1 MRAEIVSIGD
11 ELLTGQKIN
20 TNAAFLCSELGAA
33 GIGVQRVVACAD
45 REDAIAGQLAESLGR
60 CELVVATGGLGPT
73 RDDMTRTSV
82 SELLGRDLVFDREVY
97 DATLQRYARRGKPPA
112 SNLRDNAMVIRGS
125 VVIPNVVGMAPG
137 MIISCPE
144 PFGGRY
150 LVVMPGVPS
159 EMKAMMHNTVLP
171 YFAEKS
177 GAVIVHTHIRTT
189 GIGESSLAAIVGDI
203 EDRLPDGTALAYL
216 PHEAGVHLRVSSSG
230 RNRSAVER
238 DNRDIAAA
246 VASVAEEY
254 VYAMEDVSLEE
265 VVGRQL
271 LSRGL
276 TISTAES
283 CTGGLVS
290 SRLTDVA
297 GSSGY
302 FGEGYVVYSN
312 RSKVE
317 NLGVNPR
324 IIEDFGAVSEE
335 TAGEM
340 ARGCLLKSGADIA
353 VSTTGIAGPAGGSAA
368 KPAGLVCLGLARK
381 DANGTVS
388 VRTVTFR
395 TLGDRLRNKLR
406 FSEAALRMVW
416 RELSI
421 TRPISS

>member
-33 GIGVQRVVACAD
+33 GIGVERVVACAD
-45 REDAIAGQLAESLGR
+45 REDAIVGQLAESLAR
-60 CELVVATGGLGPT
+60 SELVLSTGGLGPT
-73 RDDMTRTSV
+73 RDDRTKSAV
-82 SELLGRDLVFDREVY
+82 GELLGRDLVFDREVY
-97 DATLQRYARRGKPPA
+97 DATLLRYARRGKPPA
-112 SNLRDNAMVIRGS
+112 SNLHDNAMVIRGS
-125 VVIPNVVGMAPG
+125 VVIPNAVGMAPG

-144 PFGGRY
+144 RFGGRH

-159 EMKAMMHNTVLP
+159 EMKAMMHDTVLP

-189 GIGESSLAAIVGDI
+189 GIGESSLAAIIADI
-203 EDRLPDGTALAYL
+203 EDRLPDGTTLAYL

-230 RNRSAVER
+230 RDRSAVESA
-238 DNRDIAAA
+238 NHGIAAA
-246 VASVAEEY
+246 IASAAAGY
-254 VYAMEDVSLEE
+254 VYAMEDVALEE
-265 VVGRQL
+265 VVGRML
-271 LSRGL
+271 LSGGL

-290 SRLTDVA
+290 SRLTDVS

-302 FGEGYVVYSN
+302 FGEGDVVYSN
-312 RSKVE
+312 RSKVD
-317 NLGVNPR
+317 NLGVNPQ
-324 IIEDFGAVSEE
+324 IIEKFGAVSEE

-353 VSTTGIAGPAGGSAA
+353 VSTTGIAGPGGGSAA
-368 KPAGLVCLGLARK
+368 KPVGTVCLGLARK
-381 DANGTVS
+381 ESDGTVA
-388 VRTVTFR
+388 VRTATFR
-395 TLGDRLRNKLR
+395 TQGDRLRNKLR

-416 RELSI
+416 RELSAA
-421 TRPISS
+421 RPPSS